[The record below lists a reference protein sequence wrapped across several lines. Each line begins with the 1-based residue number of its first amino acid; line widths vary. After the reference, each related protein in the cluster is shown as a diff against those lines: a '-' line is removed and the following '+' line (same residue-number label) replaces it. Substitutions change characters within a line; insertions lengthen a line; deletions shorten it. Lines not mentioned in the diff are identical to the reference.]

1 MSPHIRSVQSRLYVN
16 YSDELEAEMLVSS
29 LAMDSINKNGILLQ
43 AINQLERKLLQS
55 WNDGSPS
62 VTKAPGQAAVEGRRP
77 KIMDMSIEYLQIL
90 ARQD

>member
-1 MSPHIRSVQSRLYVN
+1 MGSHRRSVRSRLYVN

-29 LAMDSINKNGILLQ
+29 LAMDSINKNGILFQ

-62 VTKAPGQAAVEGRRP
+62 VAKAPGKAAVE
-77 KIMDMSIEYLQIL
+77 
-90 ARQD
+90 

>member
-1 MSPHIRSVQSRLYVN
+1 
-16 YSDELEAEMLVSS
+16 MLVSS

-62 VTKAPGQAAVEGRRP
+62 VTKAPGKGAMEGRRP
-77 KIMDMSIEYLQIL
+77 KIMDRSIEYFQIL

>member
-1 MSPHIRSVQSRLYVN
+1 MGSHERSVRSRLYVN

-29 LAMDSINKNGILLQ
+29 LAMDSINKNGILFQ

-62 VTKAPGQAAVEGRRP
+62 VAKAPGKAAVE
-77 KIMDMSIEYLQIL
+77 
-90 ARQD
+90 